1 MKYLYHC
8 LIVSFLFLTGG
19 LSAQQY
25 RLRADLGT
33 SGTFNKAQIT
43 APVASLGLEALI
55 SLSSRTFLVP
65 ELGLQHTHI
74 THKELQAP
82 TTFIPGQAPISF
94 FNFEFYKIRRTSA
107 FVGVGLER
115 HLHRVR
121 LQVFGRV
128 MKRMADRVTFSQ
140 RTNFQDDNRPDNVFT
155 VKVKPEEVFSRYSQT
170 GTLRYSQ
177 ELTFVT
183 GLSARFD
190 LSEGIELGMSYL
202 HALGNSALER
212 RIISYCENCEVNP
225 DADPVRSVAS
235 EVSTVSI
242 SSRFTF

>member
-1 MKYLYHC
+1 MKHLSYS
-8 LIVSFLFLTGG
+8 LIVSFLFFAGG

-33 SGTFNKAQIT
+33 SGTFNSAQIST
-43 APVASLGLEALI
+43 PVASLGLEALI
-55 SLSSRTFLVP
+55 SLASRTFLVP
-65 ELGLQHTHI
+65 EVGLQHTHI
-74 THKELQAP
+74 THKGIQAP
-82 TTFIPGQAPISF
+82 NTFIPGQAPVSF
-94 FNFEFYKIRRTSA
+94 FDLEFYKMRRTSA

-115 HLHRVR
+115 HLRRVR

-128 MKRMADRVTFSQ
+128 MKRMADRVTFGD
-140 RTNFQDDNRPDNVFT
+140 RTNFQNVDRPDNVFT
-155 VKVKPEEVFSRYSQT
+155 VKVKPGEAFSQDMQT

-183 GLSARFD
+183 GLSVRFD
-190 LSEGIELGMSYL
+190 LSEGIELGLSYL

-235 EVSTVSI
+235 EVNTISV
-242 SSRFTF
+242 SSRVAF